1 MRILAY
7 GFSAVFIAIG
17 SMLRAQPVLLS
28 GVVLDS
34 GTNLTLSGAHV
45 SIPGTVE
52 GAVSDAEGRF
62 SLNVRRGVDVLLRV
76 SYTGYTELQRKVP
89 AKEVAGGEVLLLRLA
104 RGAILLDP
112 TEVRARI
119 APEVVFQRTD
129 LHVGGFLANPDGLW
143 VLAYS
148 KPQLWHAQADAGQRV
163 MQAARLVLLDTLMRE
178 LASIALPDDAR
189 AMHRDHAGRPVVEGA
204 RGGWIARRE
213 GDSLALGRI
222 DGETLRA
229 AVLPWTDSLG
239 GKLLGNN
246 RNEGYPAFEH
256 FARDLKMNKDQLLCT
271 VQDDFMIELFRSQYK
286 YMSGPDKVIAM
297 DLEIETG
304 IDREIIAGF
313 MTGFHKDLYFKVPYA
328 PLFVVRDTLCVFDH
342 AIDRIR
348 RFLPDGTAVAEVKMR
363 HASERHWAKALI
375 QDGHSGHVYALFRQ
389 GPRTWLRSVEA
400 RDGSLGGPE
409 MLTHPFPED
418 VQVHEGHAY
427 YVHRPHGSTQ
437 KRTLYRE
444 RLR

>member
-1 MRILAY
+1 M
-7 GFSAVFIAIG
+7 V
-17 SMLRAQPVLLS
+17 RAQSLVLS

-34 GTNLTLSGAHV
+34 ETNQSLSGAHI

-52 GAVSDAEGRF
+52 GTVSDAEGRF
-62 SLNVRRGVDVLLRV
+62 SLNVRSGVDVQLRV
-76 SYTGYTELQRKVP
+76 SYTGYTDLKRKVL
-89 AKEVAGGEVLLLRLA
+89 AKEVATGEVLLLRLA
-104 RGAILLDP
+104 RGTILLDP

-119 APEVVFQRTD
+119 APEVVFQRPD
-129 LHVGGFLANPDGLW
+129 LHVGGYLANGDGLW

-163 MQAARLVLLDTLMRE
+163 MRAARLVLLDTLLRE
-178 LASIALPDDAR
+178 MASIALPDDAR
-189 AMHRDHAGRPVVEGA
+189 AMHSDHGGRPVVEGA
-204 RGGWIARRE
+204 REGWIARRD
-213 GDSLALGRI
+213 GDALTLGRI
-222 DGETLRA
+222 DRETLRE

-239 GKLLGNN
+239 GRLLGNN
-246 RNEGYPAFEH
+246 RNDAFPAFEH
-256 FARDLKMNKDQLLCT
+256 FARDLRTNKDQLLCT

-342 AIDRIR
+342 AKERIR
-348 RFLPDGTAVAEVKMR
+348 RFLADGTAVAEIPMR
-363 HASERHWAKALI
+363 HASERYWSNTLI
-375 QDGHSGHVYALFRQ
+375 QDQRGGQVYALFRQ
-389 GPRTWLRSVEA
+389 GPRAWLRAIDA
-400 RDGSLGGPE
+400 RDGSIGDLRKL
-409 MLTHPFPED
+409 MHPFPED
-418 VQVHEGHAY
+418 VRVHEGHAY
-427 YVHRPHGSTQ
+427 YVYRPHGSTQ

>member
-1 MRILAY
+1 MKILAF
-7 GFSAVFIAIG
+7 GLSALFIAIG
-17 SMLRAQPVLLS
+17 VMLRAQPSLLS

-34 GTNLTLSGAHV
+34 ETNQPLSGAHI
-45 SIPGTVE
+45 SIPGTDE
-52 GAVSDAEGRF
+52 GEVSDAEGRF
-62 SLNVRRGVDVLLRV
+62 SLNVRRGVDVQLRIT
-76 SYTGYTELQRKVP
+76 YTGFTELKQKVP
-89 AKEVAGGEVLLLRLA
+89 AKEVATGEVLLLRLA

-119 APEVVFQRTD
+119 APEVVFKRPD
-129 LHVGGFLANPDGLW
+129 LHVGGYLANADGLW

-148 KPQLWHAQADAGQRV
+148 KPQLWHSQADAGQRV
-163 MQAARLVLLDTLMRE
+163 MQAARLVLLDTLLRE
-178 LASIALPDDAR
+178 MASIGLPDDAR
-189 AMHRDHAGRPVVEGA
+189 AMHCDHGGRPVVEGA
-204 RGGWIARRE
+204 REGWIARRE
-213 GDSLALGRI
+213 GDLLALGRL
-222 DGETLRA
+222 DRETLRE

-246 RNEGYPAFEH
+246 RNEAYPAFEH
-256 FARDLKMNKDQLLCT
+256 FARDLKTNKDQLLCT

-304 IDREIIAGF
+304 IDRELIAGF

-342 AIDRIR
+342 AKERIR
-348 RFLPDGTAVAEVKMR
+348 RFMAEGTAVAEVKMR
-363 HASERHWAKALI
+363 HAAERHWAKTLI
-375 QDGHSGHVYALFRQ
+375 QDQHSGQVYALFRQ
-389 GPRTWLRSVEA
+389 GPRTWLRSVDV
-400 RDGSLGGPE
+400 RDGSIGAPS
-409 MLTHPFPED
+409 MLVHPFPED

-427 YVHRPHGSTQ
+427 YVYRPHGSTQ